1 MTTPPGDGRTR
12 LAPLLLLVLLG
23 SLWGLG
29 FSLAKIATR
38 GGVPPITYSFWQ
50 SAAAAVVLSAITVLR
65 GVRPSLS
72 ARHLRFYLVMGITG
86 FSIPNVNIIMS
97 VAHLPAGIAAVIV
110 PLSPLFTC
118 AIAWAMG
125 FEGMSAGR
133 AVGLALG
140 LAGTALIAL
149 PQASLPEPE
158 QRFWVLM
165 ATMTPLFYAIGNVVA
180 ARLRPPDMDSGA
192 LGAAVH
198 VVNAAVLL
206 PVVTLGGMFHSML
219 PPWGAPELALMG
231 QMAIACI
238 GTVLFLE
245 IVRLAGPVF
254 LSQAAYVVTVT
265 GVLWGMALFGEQH
278 AATVWLGMLAIFG
291 GVLLVQRSTTGAR
304 RSRG

>member
-118 AIAWAMG
+118 AIAWEMG

-180 ARLRPPDMDSGA
+180 PR
-192 LGAAVH
+192 
-198 VVNAAVLL
+198 
-206 PVVTLGGMFHSML
+206 
-219 PPWGAPELALMG
+219 
-231 QMAIACI
+231 AC
-238 GTVLFLE
+238 
-245 IVRLAGPVF
+245 
-254 LSQAAYVVTVT
+254 
-265 GVLWGMALFGEQH
+265 
-278 AATVWLGMLAIFG
+278 
-291 GVLLVQRSTTGAR
+291 AR
-304 RSRG
+304 RTWTPEHWARRCTWSTQRCCCRSSRWAACSIPCCPRGGRPNSR